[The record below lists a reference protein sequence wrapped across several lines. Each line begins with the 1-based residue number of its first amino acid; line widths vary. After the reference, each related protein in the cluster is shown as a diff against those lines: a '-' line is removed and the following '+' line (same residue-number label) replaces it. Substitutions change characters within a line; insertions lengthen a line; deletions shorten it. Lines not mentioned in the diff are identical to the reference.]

1 MQACSGTAAMG
12 SLQQPIW
19 IKGSSFA
26 PNGSTVNGFPHQI
39 KLNSVKPCRSYIK
52 GSLVTGKPP
61 SSVSVTVPGN
71 GGSGVNFIDHG
82 LNEADPEVC
91 AIIYKEKQRQMK
103 SLELIAS
110 ENFTS
115 RAVMEAVG
123 SCLTNKYSEGLPG
136 KRYYGGNEFI
146 DELETLCQKRALAA
160 FHLDEKKWGVN
171 VQPLSGSPANFEVYT
186 AILNPHDR
194 IMGLDL
200 PHGGHLS
207 HGFMTPKRRVS
218 GTSIYFE
225 SMPYRLDESTGLV
238 DYDMLEKT
246 ANLFRPKLIIA
257 GASAYPRDFDYPRMR
272 KIADGVGAFL
282 MMDMAHI
289 SGLVAASVVADPFEY
304 CDIVTTTTH
313 KSLRGPRGGMIFFKK
328 DSVLGVD
335 LESAINNAVFPGL
348 QGGPHNHTIGGLSV
362 CLKHAQSPEFKAYQ
376 NQVVSNCRALAGR
389 LIELG
394 YNLVSGGS
402 DNHLILVDL
411 RPLGIDGARAEKILD
426 MASITLNKNSVPG
439 DKSALVPGGIRI
451 GSPAMT
457 TRGFSEKEF
466 IATADFIHEGV
477 QLSLEAKKSV
487 SGSKLLDFMKFV
499 TSPDFP
505 LIDRVSDLQRRV
517 ETLTTQFPMPGL

>member
-1 MQACSGTAAMG
+1 MG
-12 SLQQPIW
+12 SIQQPIW
-19 IKGSSFA
+19 TKGSTFSLK
-26 PNGSTVNGFPHQI
+26 GSGFNGFPHQV
-39 KLNSVKPCRSYIK
+39 KLNLVKRCRSSQLE
-52 GSLVTGKPP
+52 GNLVTGKSP
-61 SSVSVTVPGN
+61 SSVSIPATKIGGN
-71 GGSGVNFIDHG
+71 GSCFIDHG
-82 LNEADPEVC
+82 LSEADPEVRT
-91 AIIYKEKQRQMK
+91 IIDKEKQRQLR

-136 KRYYGGNEFI
+136 KRYYGGNEYI
-146 DELETLCQKRALAA
+146 DELETLCQERALAA
-160 FHLDEKKWGVN
+160 FHLDGKKWGVN

-186 AILNPHDR
+186 ALLNPHDR

-225 SMPYRLDESTGLV
+225 SMPYRLDESTGIV

-246 ANLFRPKLIIA
+246 ATLFRPKLIIA

-272 KIADGVGAFL
+272 KIADAVGAFL

-304 CDIVTTTTH
+304 CDVVTTTTH
-313 KSLRGPRGGMIFFKK
+313 KSLRGPRGGMIFFKRET
-328 DSVLGVD
+328 VHGVD

-348 QGGPHNHTIGGLSV
+348 QGGPHNHTIGGLAV
-362 CLKHAQSPEFKAYQ
+362 CLNHAQSPEFRAYQ
-376 NQVVSNCRALAGR
+376 NEVVSNCRALASR

-394 YNLVSGGS
+394 YKLVSGGS
-402 DNHLILVDL
+402 DNHLVLVDL
-411 RPLGIDGARAEKILD
+411 RPLGLDGARVEKVLD
-426 MASITLNKNSVPG
+426 IASITLNKNSVPG

-457 TRGFSEKEF
+457 TRGFKEKEF
-466 IATADFIHEGV
+466 IVTADFIHEGV
-477 QLSLEAKKSV
+477 QISLEAKRSV
-487 SGSKLLDFMKFV
+487 PGSKLQDFMKFV
-499 TSPDFP
+499 GSPDFP
-505 LIDRVSDLQRRV
+505 LMHRVSDLRRRV
-517 ETLTTQFPMPGL
+517 EELSTQFPMPGL